1 MMLEYV
7 YPRQG
12 SIAASAAG
20 GVMQKQTH
28 MPAICCLQVIE
39 SEYYFC
45 TVAWELL
52 YMSQLL
58 FGNAYLV
65 IFSRLFAK
73 RERFRNERTIFV
85 AGPVKA

>member
-20 GVMQKQTH
+20 GVRQKQSR
-28 MPAICCLQVIE
+28 MPTMYCLHEVE
-39 SEYYFC
+39 SELYLG
-45 TVAWELL
+45 TVAWRLL
-52 YMSQLL
+52 YLSQFL

-65 IFSRLFAK
+65 VFS
-73 RERFRNERTIFV
+73 
-85 AGPVKA
+85 